1 MLFRSPDEKTSDE
14 MKGQVIFEEQ
24 SLHVEIAIVWREKAS
39 AGGRF
44 LAGHAEVRGL
54 LRRIFT
60 DELRAMEM
68 SEVDSSRQKALEEGN
83 PKWFHAPGNV
93 ELFYVE
99 NGGEL
104 KRFEVEWGGNVLV
117 WDGKQLRFGTVDP
130 EHRESLSHARS
141 SIVNWSS
148 ELSPKILKKA
158 LRILENV
165 QGLDA
170 AILERMRGILTP
182 G

>member
-1 MLFRSPDEKTSDE
+1 M
-14 MKGQVIFEEQ
+14 GV
-24 SLHVEIAIVWREKAS
+24 HGS
-39 AGGRF
+39 AKRDVR
-44 LAGHAEVRGL
+44 LDAGNV
-54 LRRIFT
+54 
-60 DELRAMEM
+60 
-68 SEVDSSRQKALEEGN
+68 
-83 PKWFHAPGNV
+83 HAPGSV